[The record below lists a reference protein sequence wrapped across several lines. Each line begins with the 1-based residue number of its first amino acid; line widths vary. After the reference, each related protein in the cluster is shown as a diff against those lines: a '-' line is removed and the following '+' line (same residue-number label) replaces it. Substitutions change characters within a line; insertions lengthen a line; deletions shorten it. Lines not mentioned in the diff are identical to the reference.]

1 MVREP
6 LILKTDNGT
15 DIAALL
21 WEDGT
26 PILWESGAEIALER
40 QDGIPFKGIEITE
53 YSFKSPRMGMPTL
66 TAELYW
72 PTCLDDEW
80 TGKEFVEL
88 RGERYYLRQIQS
100 SEISN
105 NNVIKYKHSLEFK
118 SEREILSHVYF
129 YDAVPSVNTLESTA
143 GHDKPCTNSAN
154 FKFFGTIY
162 EYADRLNCAFRYAGI
177 GDSILQTKTHLT
189 DADTP
194 AGDGYCVVVSDTGD
208 GDLTQ
213 SQNFE
218 FEDQW
223 LWDALSEGFDK
234 FKIPF
239 VFHGK
244 KIVFNEQDKVI
255 SHVFKYGFD
264 NELLSIKKNNAN
276 AKIVNR
282 ITFKGSSENIP
293 YYYPN
298 TTEYGNII
306 LAQIDGDDKIPTNQF
321 ELINPTKLVKWMSA
335 SDVARLNVYRI
346 TEIEFSKLSY
356 KRGDKWIAFEEN
368 QWVTLDFPTE
378 NNGSVYFSTTFTTP
392 QQCDIVI
399 DGIYGKLW
407 KIEDAPP
414 SADFTESDN
423 LIKRGVFTRVSLTNA
438 QGEQFKGNSLIDNG
452 KLIINRLPAGTYTFM
467 FRVGWGNIEGEAFF
481 RLAGIKTAVSAAGLY
496 YWTINDK
503 RVNNLEDIG
512 VRFNGTPNDS
522 MLGGGF
528 KWTAGSRMP
537 FQTNLMPPKYRATN
551 GDERYYN
558 ALNDTYD
565 KPSGG
570 KYIFK
575 NPYIDGDPNEY
586 IFTDE
591 TIKPTIE
598 GVKNASEQLFGE
610 IAAIAYD
617 SDDNDSLKAEA
628 SEDKEKN
635 DAANYAHSFFYI
647 KLNKFDGSHGF
658 NLFDAA
664 SQTDPM
670 TIQMTSGPCDGCKFK
685 IQVAVVKDGDIEVW
699 RNPVQVKEANGDIV
713 DGSYSAKIDA
723 DNPQS
728 FQQNS
733 KENSIWLC
741 VQKDAETFGVIMPN
755 RSHNYMPQI
764 GDTFNIINIDLPQG
778 YIDAAEERGMYAML
792 DFMENNNEEKFNFDI
807 AASRIFFANN
817 PDLLDSLDEN
827 SRIKIEY
834 DGKLYEQYVSE
845 LAIDCKDNEVLPDVK
860 ITLADTLSP
869 TGSFVQEVIAQAADI
884 SKAVTNRPN
893 QSGGVAL
900 DVTDTRYLRRDMDDR
915 TEHRVSS
922 DTAFEVGTFV
932 SGSQGAI
939 LSIDPKTGKTLLEA
953 DYVRA
958 RMKAI
963 YESIEVAN
971 VRSIGGKQTISPGGS
986 ISISFVDELDSAYRC
1001 YFKRKEDE
1009 KGADCRFV
1017 VGDDA
1022 YCQSFN
1028 VSNGTT
1034 QNATDKFYWRAVTAV
1049 SNDGSYIELSK
1060 TDCAANSAA
1069 PEIGDVI
1076 CQLGSDDVSR
1086 QSAIILSTVDEQSPN
1101 ITLYDGITNF
1111 TLNGKEVVDMG
1122 VDETTGRAHFH
1133 VYGNAYIGDK
1143 DGASYIKY
1151 DNILKELL
1159 VKAKLT
1165 VDSTVGDDV
1174 LADYIKKVSP
1184 PVEQEDIEGFVNN
1197 IVNPKIEGLQ
1207 NQIDG
1212 VIETWFDENEPTLA
1226 NYPASEWSTD
1236 NLKIAH
1242 LGDLYYDNSTGTAY
1256 RFSKNEQ
1263 DGYYWNVITDDA
1275 IAKALAA
1282 AQKAQDTADHK
1293 RRVFTAQPTA
1303 QQAYDVGDLWVNAT
1317 YKPPYNNDLLRC
1329 IVHKNAG
1336 EAFNIAHWTL
1346 ASKYTDDTLA
1356 QEAKAEIAGF
1366 EYLKEAM
1373 ANGAT
1378 QFNGG
1383 LMLSSHMRLGEWNAD
1398 KTALSH
1404 VYAGMNGIYQN
1415 GRSLASWWGGDM
1427 VDLFNEN
1434 DGRINPEP
1442 ANGANALVRMDG
1454 SAYFSHGNIGFKK
1467 DGSGWL
1473 GNDQT
1478 GIKFTPDGTM
1488 TIGGGIQVG
1497 GGGDSTGVQQTLADV
1512 LNFNAGLTKLLKPYG
1527 ADNQPLSWSEAA
1539 ESDGAGGIKAKS
1551 LRAAVTFASVGDVVA
1566 YQNGNLSGGT
1576 GGGGLD
1582 ITALESYLT
1591 TNGYATQ
1598 DWVSA
1603 HFNDYV
1609 LTKAAVEAVLTGNI
1623 TSHTHNQY
1631 LTEHQSL
1638 ANYMTRGEISDTYQ
1652 TKNAALSFTAASGYV
1667 AARFTN
1673 AALATAAAQNYIELW
1688 GTDGWFNLQAGHLL
1702 AHGAVTATSFVKT
1715 GGTASQ
1721 FLKAD
1726 GSVDANT
1733 YLTTGAASD
1742 TYLPKATYT
1751 AADIL
1756 TKIKTV
1762 DGAGSGLEA
1771 DLLDGVHG
1779 SSYLYASC
1787 YCGEQK
1793 TGVLV
1798 KTDVPEKNSAMFT
1811 VHIYGNTYHG
1821 AEIPIDTYVQFY
1833 SYNNSQILSYS
1844 AINNGYNLGPISVF
1858 MLDGVV
1864 CLWFAQP
1871 FSFTSF
1877 NVFVN
1882 YTDSYTIQCNR
1893 VTSITQKTMPTEGV
1907 TRLKTIV
1914 PKKSA
1919 LITDNVASA
1928 TKLQTAR
1935 TINGT
1940 AFDGTAAIT
1949 TAKWGT
1955 ARNLTIGN
1963 TAKSVDGSG
1972 PVAWSLAEIGALG
1985 VNANAVSASKL
1996 ATPHTLWGQS
2006 FDGTDNVAG
2015 TLSGVEDILFNVNAR
2030 LNATDNAFRF
2040 FTKSGGAQGIQ
2051 AGNLLISNLFS
2062 DANKVP
2068 ENGIYSKDGLV
2079 TDGSIKIG
2087 GGTIT
2092 WDEATNSFIFSHTV
2106 ASQGDVVAFKQ

>member
-15 DIAALL
+15 DVAALL
-21 WEDGT
+21 WEDNA
-26 PILWESGAEIALER
+26 PILWEDGTEIALER
-40 QDGIPFKGIEITE
+40 QDGVPFKGIEITE

-143 GHDKPCTNSAN
+143 GHDKPCTNSTN

-177 GDSILQTKTHLT
+177 GDAILQAKTHLT

-194 AGDGYCVVVSDTGD
+194 VGDGYCVVVSDTGD

-244 KIVFNEQDKVI
+244 KIVFNEQDKVV

-276 AKIVNR
+276 AKIINR

-306 LAQIDGDDKIPTNQF
+306 LAQIEGDDKIPTNLF
-321 ELINPTKLVKWMSA
+321 ELINPSRLVKWMSA

-356 KRGDKWIAFEEN
+356 KRGDKWIAIEEN

-438 QGEQFKGNSLIDNG
+438 QGEQFTGNSLIDNG
-452 KLIINRLPAGTYTFM
+452 KLIINRLPAGAYTFM
-467 FRVGWGNIEGEAFF
+467 FRLDWGNIEGEAFF
-481 RLAGIKTAVSAAGLY
+481 RLRGIKTAVSAAGLY

-528 KWTAGSRMP
+528 KWTAGTRMP
-537 FQTNLMPPKYRATN
+537 FQTNLMPPKYRTTN
-551 GDERYYN
+551 GKERYYN

-586 IFTDE
+586 IFTDD

-647 KLNKFDGSHGF
+647 KLNKFDGPFGF

-699 RNPVQVKEANGDIV
+699 RNPVQVKEADGDIV
-713 DGSYSAKIDA
+713 DGSYSAKIDV
-723 DNPQS
+723 DNPQP

-755 RSHNYMPQI
+755 RSHNYMPAV

-807 AASRIFFANN
+807 SASRIFFANN

-884 SKAVTNRPN
+884 SKAVTNRPS
-893 QSGGVAL
+893 QGGGVAL

-922 DTAFEVGTFV
+922 GTAFEVGTFV

-939 LSIDPKTGKTLLEA
+939 LSIDPETGKTLLEA

-986 ISISFVDELDSAYRC
+986 VNISFVDERENSYRC
-1001 YFKRKEDE
+1001 YFKRKEDD
-1009 KGADCRFV
+1009 KGADCRFI

-1034 QNATDKFYWRAVTAV
+1034 QTATDKFYWRAVTAV

-1060 TDCAANSAA
+1060 TDCATDSAA

-1086 QSAIILSTVDEQSPN
+1086 QSAIILSTVDENSPN

-1122 VDETTGRAHFH
+1122 VDETTGKAYFH

-1143 DGASYIKY
+1143 DGNSYLKY
-1151 DNILKELL
+1151 DNLLKELI

-1212 VIETWFDENEPTLA
+1212 VIETWFGGVAPTMA
-1226 NYPASEWSTD
+1226 NYPASEWGTD

-1256 RFSKNEQ
+1256 RFSQDEQ
-1263 DGYYWNVITDDA
+1263 GGYFWNTITDDA

-1282 AQKAQDTADHK
+1282 AQRAQDTADHK

-1317 YKPPYNNDLLRC
+1317 YKPPYSNDLLRC

-1373 ANGAT
+1373 ADGIT

-1383 LMLSSHMRLGEWNAD
+1383 LMLSSHIRLGEWNAD

-1434 DGRINPEP
+1434 DVRITPEP
-1442 ANGANALVRMDG
+1442 ANAAQALVRMDG

-1473 GNDQT
+1473 GNDKT

-1488 TIGGGIQVG
+1488 TLGSGIQVG
-1497 GGGDSTGVQQTLADV
+1497 GAGDSTGVQQTLADV

-1551 LRAAVTFASVGDVVA
+1551 LRAAVTFASVGDIVA

-1582 ITALESYLT
+1582 ITALEDYLT

-1598 DWVSA
+1598 AWVSA

-1623 TSHTHNQY
+1623 TSHTHSQY
-1631 LTEHQSL
+1631 LTAHQSL

-1652 TKNAALSFTAASGYV
+1652 AKNAALSFTAVSGYV
-1667 AARFTN
+1667 AARFTD

-1688 GTDGWFNLQAGHLL
+1688 SKDGWFNLQAGYLL
-1702 AHGAVTATSFVKT
+1702 AHGAVTAPQFIRT
-1715 GGTASQ
+1715 GGTATQ

-1742 TYLPKATYT
+1742 TYLPKLAYT

-1756 TKIKTV
+1756 AKIKTV
-1762 DGAGSGLEA
+1762 DGAGSGLDA
-1771 DLLDGVHG
+1771 D
-1779 SSYLYASC
+1779 
-1787 YCGEQK
+1787 
-1793 TGVLV
+1793 
-1798 KTDVPEKNSAMFT
+1798 
-1811 VHIYGNTYHG
+1811 
-1821 AEIPIDTYVQFY
+1821 
-1833 SYNNSQILSYS
+1833 
-1844 AINNGYNLGPISVF
+1844 
-1858 MLDGVV
+1858 MLDGVQGKDYV
-1864 CLWFAQP
+1864 YYPAYNCKNGCLVRLKLEHNHDYMLTVHIRGNSYNALRPIDTWVQFYYYKTTGVLIDTAALHIGYN
-1871 FSFTSF
+1871 FGNI
-1877 NVFVN
+1877 NVFCYDGHIYLWLKQKDN
-1882 YTDSYTIQCNR
+1882 YQSFSVYAECTNVYYVGNL
-1893 VTSITQKTMPTEGV
+1893 VENITNAAMPTEGV
-1907 TRLKTIV
+1907 TRLVTIT
-1914 PKKSA
+1914 PKQSA
-1919 LITDNVASA
+1919 LTTDNVASA
-1928 TKLQTAR
+1928 TKLKTAR

-1972 PVAWSLAEIGALG
+1972 NVAWSLAEIGALG
-1985 VNANAVSASKL
+1985 VNANAVSATKL
-1996 ATPHTLWGQS
+1996 QTARTIWGQS

-2015 TLSGVEDILFNVNAR
+2015 TLSGVEDILFDVNAR
-2030 LNATDNAFRF
+2030 LSATDNAFRF
-2040 FTKSGGAQGIQ
+2040 FTKNGGAQGIQ
-2051 AGNLLISNLFS
+2051 AGNLLISHLFS

>member
-6 LILKTDNGT
+6 LILKTDNG
-15 DIAALL
+15 DDPINLL
-21 WEDGT
+21 WEDDG
-26 PILWESGAEIALER
+26 PILWEDGKGIALER
-40 QDGIPFKGIEITE
+40 QDGVPFKNIEITE
-53 YSFKSPRMGMPTL
+53 YSFKSPRMGIPTL

-80 TGKEFVEL
+80 TGREFVEL
-88 RGERYYLRQIQS
+88 RGERYYIWQVQT

-105 NNVIKYKHSLEFK
+105 SNVIKYKHSLEFK
-118 SEREILSHVYF
+118 SEREMLTRVYF
-129 YDAVPSVNTLESTA
+129 YDAVPSVLNLESTA
-143 GHDKPCTNSAN
+143 GHDKPCTNSTT

-177 GDSILQTKTHLT
+177 GDSILNTKTHLT

-194 AGDGYCVVVSDTGD
+194 VGDGYCIVVSNTGD

-234 FKIPF
+234 YKIPF
-239 VFHGK
+239 AFHGK
-244 KIVFNEQDKVI
+244 KIVFNEKITPIDR
-255 SHVFKYGFD
+255 VFKYGFD

-298 TTEYGNII
+298 ETEYGHIK
-306 LAQIDGDDKIPTNQF
+306 LVQIEGDDKIPTNLF
-321 ELINPTKLVKWMSA
+321 ELVNPSKLVKNMNTADS
-335 SDVARLNVYRI
+335 ARLHVYRI
-346 TEIEFSKLSY
+346 TEINFSPFRY
-356 KRGDKWIAFEEN
+356 QTGDKWTTIEEK
-368 QWVTLDFPTE
+368 QWVQLGDDKYDDNTSLVMYE
-378 NNGSVYFSTTFTTP
+378 TTFTVP
-392 QQCDIVI
+392 QLCDIEI
-399 DGIYGKLW
+399 TGIYGKLW
-407 KIEDAPP
+407 EVENATP
-414 SADFTESDN
+414 SNEFTESDN
-423 LIKRGVFTRVSLTNA
+423 LIKQGVLHLVGLANA
-438 QGEQFKGNSLIDNG
+438 QGEYLTGGSGMLNG
-452 KLIINRLPAGTYTFM
+452 KIWFNGVPSGTYTFR
-467 FRVGWGNIEGEAFF
+467 FSVLWGAVKGEAYW
-481 RLAGIKTAVSAAGLY
+481 RIGGIKTSVSAAGLY
-496 YWTINDK
+496 YWTIGDK

-512 VRFNGTPNDS
+512 VKFTGTPNDN
-522 MLGGGF
+522 MVGGGF
-528 KWTAGSRMP
+528 QWTATSRMP
-537 FQTNLMPPKYRATN
+537 FQANLMPPKYRLTN
-551 GDERYYN
+551 GDERYYD

-565 KPSGG
+565 KPNEG

-575 NPYIDGDPNEY
+575 NPYTEGNPNEY

-591 TIKPTIE
+591 NIKPTIT
-598 GVKNASEQLFGE
+598 GVKNSAGQLFGK
-610 IAAIAYD
+610 IAGIAYD
-617 SDDNDSLKAEA
+617 SDDSDSLKSA
-628 SEDKEKN
+628 SPEEKEKN

-647 KLNKFDGSHGF
+647 KLNKFDGPFGF

-664 SQTDPM
+664 SQTAPM
-670 TIQMTSGPCDGCKFK
+670 TIQMTSGSCDGCKFK

-699 RNPVQVKEANGDIV
+699 RNPVQVKEADGDIV
-713 DGSYSAKIDA
+713 DGTYSVKVNA
-723 DNPQS
+723 DNPQP

-733 KENSIWLC
+733 KENAIWLC

-755 RSHNYMPQI
+755 NAHKYFPAV

-807 AASRIFFANN
+807 SASRIFFAQNK
-817 PDLLDSLDEN
+817 DLLASLNEN
-827 SRIKIEY
+827 SRIRIEY
-834 DGKLYEQYVSE
+834 DGKIYEQYVSE

-869 TGSFVQEVIAQAADI
+869 TGSFVQEVVAQAADI
-884 SKAVTNRPN
+884 SKAATNRP
-893 QSGGVAL
+893 SEGGGGGVAL
-900 DVTDTRYLRRDMDDR
+900 EVTDARYIRKDMDDR

-939 LSIDPKTGKTLLEA
+939 LSIDPETGKTVLEA

-986 ISISFVDELDSAYRC
+986 VNISFVDERENAYRC
-1001 YFKRKEDE
+1001 YFKRKEDD
-1009 KGADCRFV
+1009 KGADCRFI

-1028 VSNGTT
+1028 VSNGAQQT
-1034 QNATDKFYWRAVTAV
+1034 ATNKFYWRAVTAV

-1060 TDCAANSAA
+1060 TDCAPESAI
-1069 PEIGDVI
+1069 PGIGDVI
-1076 CQLGSDDVSR
+1076 CQLGSDVVSR
-1086 QSAIILSTVDEQSPN
+1086 QSAIILSTVDENSPN

-1122 VDETTGRAHFH
+1122 VDEATGKAYFH

-1143 DGASYIKY
+1143 DGNSYLKY
-1151 DNILKELL
+1151 DNLLKELI

-1184 PVEQEDIEGFVNN
+1184 PVQQEDIEGFVNN
-1197 IVNPKIEGLQ
+1197 IVNPKIENLQ

-1212 VIETWFDENEPTLA
+1212 VIETWFSEGVPTLA

-1256 RFSKNEQ
+1256 RFSQNEQ
-1263 DGYYWNVITDDA
+1263 GGYYWNVITDDA
-1275 IAKALAA
+1275 ITKALAA
-1282 AQKAQDTADHK
+1282 AQKAQDTADNK

-1303 QQAYDVGDLWVNAT
+1303 QQVYDVGDLWVNAT
-1317 YKPPYNNDLLRC
+1317 YGDQYSNDLLRC
-1329 IVHKNAG
+1329 VAHKDAG
-1336 EAFNIAHWTL
+1336 AAFNIAHWTL

-1356 QEAKAEIAGF
+1356 QEAKSEIAGF

-1378 QFNGG
+1378 QFYGG
-1383 LMLSSHMRLGEWNAD
+1383 LMLSSHIRLGEWNAD
-1398 KTALSH
+1398 KTAMEH

-1427 VDLFNEN
+1427 VDLFDNN
-1434 DGRINPEP
+1434 DVRITPEP
-1442 ANGANALVRMDG
+1442 ANAAQALVRMDG

-1473 GNDQT
+1473 GNDKT

-1488 TIGGGIQVG
+1488 TLGSGIQVG

-1551 LRAAVTFASVGDVVA
+1551 LRASVTFASSGDVVA
-1566 YQNGNLSGGT
+1566 FQDGDLSGGS
-1576 GGGGLD
+1576 GSGGLD
-1582 ITALESYLT
+1582 IAALENYLT

-1609 LTKAAVEAVLTGNI
+1609 LTKAAVESVLTGNI
-1623 TSHTHNQY
+1623 TTHTHDQY

-1638 ANYMTRGEISDTYQ
+1638 ANYMTRSEIDNTYQ
-1652 TKNAALSFTAASGYV
+1652 LKNESLFFTNYPSYV
-1667 AARFTN
+1667 AARFINSALTTV
-1673 AALATAAAQNYIELW
+1673 AAEKYIEFW
-1688 GTDGWFNLQAGHLL
+1688 GEDGWYNFQTGYLL
-1702 AHGAVTATSFVKT
+1702 AHGAVTATQFVKS
-1715 GGTASQ
+1715 GGAANQ

-1726 GSVDANT
+1726 GSVDTNT
-1733 YLTTGAASD
+1733 YLTTDIASN
-1742 TYLPKATYT
+1742 TYLPKSSYT

-1756 TKIKTV
+1756 SKLKGV
-1762 DGAGSGLEA
+1762 DGSGSGLDA
-1771 DLLDGVHG
+1771 DLLDGVH
-1779 SSYLYASC
+1779 LADILAS
-1787 YCGEQK
+1787 
-1793 TGVLV
+1793 
-1798 KTDVPEKNSAMFT
+1798 
-1811 VHIYGNTYHG
+1811 
-1821 AEIPIDTYVQFY
+1821 
-1833 SYNNSQILSYS
+1833 
-1844 AINNGYNLGPISVF
+1844 
-1858 MLDGVV
+1858 
-1864 CLWFAQP
+1864 
-1871 FSFTSF
+1871 
-1877 NVFVN
+1877 
-1882 YTDSYTIQCNR
+1882 
-1893 VTSITQKTMPTEGV
+1893 
-1907 TRLKTIV
+1907 
-1914 PKKSA
+1914 
-1919 LITDNVASA
+1919 NVASA

-1935 TINGT
+1935 T
-1940 AFDGTAAIT
+1940 
-1949 TAKWGT
+1949 
-1955 ARNLTIGN
+1955 
-1963 TAKSVDGSG
+1963 
-1972 PVAWSLAEIGALG
+1972 
-1985 VNANAVSASKL
+1985 
-1996 ATPHTLWGQS
+1996 LWGQS
-2006 FDGTDNVAG
+2006 FDGTNNISGA
-2015 TLSGVEDILFNVNAR
+2015 LSAVTTIDMTGDILQGDVRYGRNSGMYAEIRSGGNELVISGKGT
-2030 LNATDNAFRF
+2030 ATDMYVNYRA
-2040 FTKSGGAQGIQ
+2040 SG
-2051 AGNLLISNLFS
+2051 FS
-2062 DANKVP
+2062 DGTVP
-2068 ENGIYSKDGLV
+2068 SVWRWMAGSGSEWASHEIGGLTTHGEVKLPYIGGTYLSMATRENVIKGALNNSATNAHALLRIMNSNEAAWVVGGTGKDVGIYGFTNERITNNDENAPSWKTTWDADTGELSHSGAMNV
-2079 TDGSIKIG
+2079 QSLKIG

-2092 WDEATNSFIFSHTV
+2092 WDAANNTFIFSHTV
-2106 ASQGDVVAFKQ
+2106 ASKGDVVAFKE

>member
-15 DIAALL
+15 DVAALL

-72 PTCLDDEW
+72 PSCLDDEW

-143 GHDKPCTNSAN
+143 GHDKPCTNSTT

-244 KIVFNEQDKVI
+244 KIVFNEQDKVV

-276 AKIVNR
+276 AKIINR

-306 LAQIDGDDKIPTNQF
+306 LAQIEGDDKIPTNQF
-321 ELINPTKLVKWMSA
+321 ELINPSKLVKWMSA

-356 KRGDKWIAFEEN
+356 KRGDKWIAIEEN

-378 NNGSVYFSTTFTTP
+378 RNGSVYFSTTFTTP

-423 LIKRGVFTRVSLTNA
+423 LIKRGVFTRVSLTNT
-438 QGEQFKGNSLIDNG
+438 QGEQFTGNSLIENG
-452 KLIINRLPAGTYTFM
+452 KLIINRLPAGAYTFM
-467 FRVGWGNIEGEAFF
+467 FRLDWGNIEGEAFF
-481 RLAGIKTAVSAAGLY
+481 RLRGIKTAVSAAGLY

-528 KWTAGSRMP
+528 KWTAGPRMP
-537 FQTNLMPPKYRATN
+537 FQTNLMPPKYRTTN
-551 GDERYYN
+551 GKERYYN

-586 IFTDE
+586 IFTDD

-647 KLNKFDGSHGF
+647 KLNKFDGPHGF

-685 IQVAVVKDGDIEVW
+685 IQVAVVKDGDVEVW
-699 RNPVQVKEANGDIV
+699 RNPVQVKEADGDIV

-723 DNPQS
+723 DNPQP

-755 RSHNYMPQI
+755 RSHNYMPAV

-845 LAIDCKDNEVLPDVK
+845 FAIDCKDNEVLPDVK

-884 SKAVTNRPN
+884 SKAVTNRPS
-893 QSGGVAL
+893 QGGGVAL
-900 DVTDTRYLRRDMDDR
+900 DVTDTRYLRRDMNDR

-958 RMKAI
+958 RMRAI

-986 ISISFVDELDSAYRC
+986 ISISFVDELDNAYRC
-1001 YFKRKEDE
+1001 YFKRKEDD
-1009 KGADCRFV
+1009 KGADCRFI

-1028 VSNGTT
+1028 VSNGTQQT
-1034 QNATDKFYWRAVTAV
+1034 ATDKFYWRAVTAV

-1060 TDCAANSAA
+1060 TDCAMGSAA

-1076 CQLGSDDVSR
+1076 CQLGSDDTSR

-1111 TLNGKEVVDMG
+1111 TLDGKEVVDMG
-1122 VDETTGRAHFH
+1122 VDETTGKAYFH

-1143 DGASYIKY
+1143 DGNSYLKY
-1151 DNILKELL
+1151 DNLLKELI

-1212 VIETWFDENEPTLA
+1212 VIETWFGEGAPTLA
-1226 NYPASEWSTD
+1226 NYPASEWGTD

-1256 RFSKNEQ
+1256 RFSQNEHG
-1263 DGYYWNVITDDA
+1263 GYFWNTITDDA
-1275 IAKALAA
+1275 IANALAA
-1282 AQKAQDTADHK
+1282 AQRAQDTADHK
-1293 RRVFTAQPTA
+1293 RRVFTVQPTA

-1317 YKPPYNNDLLRC
+1317 YKPPYSNDLLRC

-1373 ANGAT
+1373 ADGIT

-1383 LMLSSHMRLGEWNAD
+1383 LMLSSHIRLGEWNAD
-1398 KTALSH
+1398 KTAMEH

-1434 DGRINPEP
+1434 DVRINPEP
-1442 ANGANALVRMDG
+1442 ANGAKALVRMDG

-1473 GNDQT
+1473 GNDKT

-1488 TIGGGIQVG
+1488 TLGSGIQVV
-1497 GGGDSTGVQQTLADV
+1497 GGDSTGVQQTLADV
-1512 LNFNAGLTKLLKPYG
+1512 LNFNAGLTRLLKPYD
-1527 ADNQPLSWSEAA
+1527 ANNQPLTWAQA
-1539 ESDGAGGIKAKS
+1539 TDPDGDGGIKAKT
-1551 LRAAVTFASVGDVVA
+1551 LRAAVTFASVGDIVA
-1566 YQNGNLSGGT
+1566 YQNGNLSGGS

-1582 ITALESYLT
+1582 ITALEDYLT

-1598 DWVSA
+1598 AWVSA

-1623 TSHTHNQY
+1623 TTHTHNQYLTEHQSLANYYTKTEADGKYLTAITKSMVEAVLTGNITTHTHSQY

-1638 ANYMTRGEISDTYQ
+1638 ANYMTRGEIRDTYQ
-1652 TKNAALSFTAASGYV
+1652 AKSTALSFSAAEGYV
-1667 AARFTN
+1667 AARFADNT
-1673 AALATAAAQNYIELW
+1673 LCAAAVDKYIEFW
-1688 GTDGWFNLQAGHLL
+1688 CNSGWYNFEIGSLT
-1702 AHGAVTATSFVKT
+1702 AHGAATATQFIRT

-1751 AADIL
+1751 ASDIL

-1762 DGAGSGLEA
+1762 DGSGSGLDA
-1771 DLLDGVHG
+1771 DMLDGVH
-1779 SSYLYASC
+1779 LADILAS
-1787 YCGEQK
+1787 
-1793 TGVLV
+1793 
-1798 KTDVPEKNSAMFT
+1798 
-1811 VHIYGNTYHG
+1811 
-1821 AEIPIDTYVQFY
+1821 
-1833 SYNNSQILSYS
+1833 
-1844 AINNGYNLGPISVF
+1844 
-1858 MLDGVV
+1858 
-1864 CLWFAQP
+1864 
-1871 FSFTSF
+1871 
-1877 NVFVN
+1877 
-1882 YTDSYTIQCNR
+1882 
-1893 VTSITQKTMPTEGV
+1893 
-1907 TRLKTIV
+1907 
-1914 PKKSA
+1914 
-1919 LITDNVASA
+1919 NVASA

-1935 TINGT
+1935 T
-1940 AFDGTAAIT
+1940 
-1949 TAKWGT
+1949 
-1955 ARNLTIGN
+1955 
-1963 TAKSVDGSG
+1963 
-1972 PVAWSLAEIGALG
+1972 
-1985 VNANAVSASKL
+1985 
-1996 ATPHTLWGQS
+1996 LWGQS
-2006 FDGTDNVAG
+2006 FDGTNNISGA
-2015 TLSGVEDILFNVNAR
+2015 LSAVTTIDMTGDILQGDVRYGRNNGMYAEIRSGGNELVISGKGT
-2030 LNATDNAFRF
+2030 ATDMYVNYRA
-2040 FTKSGGAQGIQ
+2040 SG
-2051 AGNLLISNLFS
+2051 FS
-2062 DANKVP
+2062 DGTVP
-2068 ENGIYSKDGLV
+2068 SVWRWMAGSGSEWASHEIGGLTTHGEVKLPYIGGTYLSMATRENVIKGALNNSATNAHALLRIMNSNGAAWVVGGTGKDVGIYGFTNERITNNDENAPSWETTWDADTGELSHSGAMNV
-2079 TDGSIKIG
+2079 QSLKIG

>member
-15 DIAALL
+15 DVAALL

-72 PTCLDDEW
+72 PSCLDDEW

-143 GHDKPCTNSAN
+143 GHDKPCTNSTT

-194 AGDGYCVVVSDTGD
+194 TGDGYCVVVSDTGD

-244 KIVFNEQDKVI
+244 KIVFNEQDKVV

-276 AKIVNR
+276 AKIINR

-306 LAQIDGDDKIPTNQF
+306 LAQIEGDDKIPTNQF
-321 ELINPTKLVKWMSA
+321 ELINPSKLVKWMSA

-356 KRGDKWIAFEEN
+356 KRGDKWIAIEEN

-423 LIKRGVFTRVSLTNA
+423 LIKRGVFTRVSLTNT
-438 QGEQFKGNSLIDNG
+438 QGEQFTGNSLIDNG
-452 KLIINRLPAGTYTFM
+452 KLIINRLPAGAYTFM
-467 FRVGWGNIEGEAFF
+467 FRLDWGNIEGEAFF
-481 RLAGIKTAVSAAGLY
+481 RLRGIKTAVSAAGLY

-528 KWTAGSRMP
+528 KWTAGPRMP
-537 FQTNLMPPKYRATN
+537 FQTNLMPPKYRTTN
-551 GDERYYN
+551 GKERYYN

-586 IFTDE
+586 IFTDD

-647 KLNKFDGSHGF
+647 KLNKFDGPHGF

-685 IQVAVVKDGDIEVW
+685 IQVAVVKDGDVEVW
-699 RNPVQVKEANGDIV
+699 RNPVQVKEADGDIV

-723 DNPQS
+723 DNPQP

-755 RSHNYMPQI
+755 RSHNYMPAV

-884 SKAVTNRPN
+884 SKAVTNRPS
-893 QSGGVAL
+893 QGGGVAL

-922 DTAFEVGTFV
+922 DAAFEVGTFV

-986 ISISFVDELDSAYRC
+986 ISISFVDELDNAYRC
-1001 YFKRKEDE
+1001 YFKRKEDD
-1009 KGADCRFV
+1009 KGADCRFI

-1028 VSNGTT
+1028 VSNGTQQT
-1034 QNATDKFYWRAVTAV
+1034 ATDKFYWRAVTAV

-1060 TDCAANSAA
+1060 TDCAMGSAA

-1076 CQLGSDDVSR
+1076 CQLGSDDTSR

-1111 TLNGKEVVDMG
+1111 TLDGKEVVDMG
-1122 VDETTGRAHFH
+1122 VDETTGKAYFH

-1143 DGASYIKY
+1143 DGNSYLKY
-1151 DNILKELL
+1151 DNLLKELI

-1174 LADYIKKVSP
+1174 LADYIKKISP

-1212 VIETWFDENEPTLA
+1212 VIETWFGNGEPALDVP
-1226 NYPASEWSTD
+1226 PASEWNTD
-1236 NLKIAH
+1236 HLKIAH
-1242 LGDLYYDNSTGTAY
+1242 LGDLYYDNDTGTAY

-1263 DGYYWNVITDDA
+1263 GGYFWNTITDDA

-1282 AQKAQDTADHK
+1282 AQRAQDTADHK
-1293 RRVFTAQPTA
+1293 RRVFTVQPTA

-1317 YKPPYNNDLLRC
+1317 YKPPYSNDLLRC

-1373 ANGAT
+1373 ADGIT

-1383 LMLSSHMRLGEWNAD
+1383 LMLSSHIRLGEWNAD
-1398 KTALSH
+1398 KTAMEH

-1434 DGRINPEP
+1434 DVRITPEP
-1442 ANGANALVRMDG
+1442 ANAAKALVRMDG

-1473 GNDQT
+1473 GNDKT

-1488 TIGGGIQVG
+1488 TLGSGIQV

-1512 LNFNAGLTKLLKPYG
+1512 LNFNAGLTRLLKPYD
-1527 ADNQPLSWSEAA
+1527 ANNQPLTWAQA
-1539 ESDGAGGIKAKS
+1539 TDPDGDGGIKAKT
-1551 LRAAVTFASVGDVVA
+1551 LRAAVTFASVGDIVA

-1582 ITALESYLT
+1582 IAALEDYLT

-1598 DWVSA
+1598 AWVSA

-1623 TSHTHNQY
+1623 TTHTHNQY

-1652 TKNAALSFTAASGYV
+1652 TKNAALSFSSASGYV
-1667 AARFTN
+1667 AARFTD
-1673 AALATAAAQNYIELW
+1673 AALATSAAQNYIELW
-1688 GTDGWFNLQAGHLL
+1688 GTDGWFNLQAGYLL

-1715 GGTASQ
+1715 GGTATQ

-1742 TYLPKATYT
+1742 TYLPKLAYT

-1762 DGAGSGLEA
+1762 DGSGSGLDA
-1771 DLLDGVHG
+1771 DTLDGVHG
-1779 SSYLYASC
+1779 KGYMYYNAYNFSNGC
-1787 YCGEQK
+1787 
-1793 TGVLV
+1793 LV
-1798 KTDVPEKNSAMFT
+1798 RLKLLESGREMVT
-1811 VHIYGNTYHG
+1811 VHIKGNSYG
-1821 AEIPIDTYVQFY
+1821 ALRPIDTWVQFY
-1833 SYNNSQILSYS
+1833 N
-1844 AINNGYNLGPISVF
+1844 YNLGDYIYMPAATHNGYDFGGINVF
-1858 MLDGVV
+1858 CYDGHVY
-1864 CLWFAQP
+1864 LWFKQTGDYQS
-1871 FSFTSF
+1871 FSVYAECT
-1877 NVFVN
+1877 NNPRIGNLVE
-1882 YTDSYTIQCNR
+1882 D
-1893 VTSITQKTMPTEGV
+1893 ITNAAMPTEGV
-1907 TRLKTIV
+1907 TRLVTIT
-1914 PKKSA
+1914 PKQSA
-1919 LITDNVASA
+1919 LTTDNVASA

-1935 TINGT
+1935 AINGT

-2015 TLSGVEDILFNVNAR
+2015 SLSGVEEILFNVNAR
-2030 LNATDNAFRF
+2030 LSATDNAFRF
-2040 FTKSGGAQGIQ
+2040 LTKSGGAQGIQ
-2051 AGNLLISNLFS
+2051 AGNLLISDLFS

>member
-15 DIAALL
+15 DVAALL

-72 PTCLDDEW
+72 PSCLDDEW

-143 GHDKPCTNSAN
+143 GHDKPCTNSTT

-177 GDSILQTKTHLT
+177 GDSILQAKTHLT

-244 KIVFNEQDKVI
+244 KIVFNEQDKVV

-276 AKIVNR
+276 AKIINR

-306 LAQIDGDDKIPTNQF
+306 LAQIEGDDKIPTNQF
-321 ELINPTKLVKWMSA
+321 ELINPSKLVKWMSA

-356 KRGDKWIAFEEN
+356 KRGDKWIAIEEN

-378 NNGSVYFSTTFTTP
+378 RNGSVYFSTTFTTP

-438 QGEQFKGNSLIDNG
+438 QGEQFTGNSLIDNG
-452 KLIINRLPAGTYTFM
+452 KLIINRLPAGAYTFM
-467 FRVGWGNIEGEAFF
+467 FRLDWGNIEGEAFF
-481 RLAGIKTAVSAAGLY
+481 RLRGIKTAVSAAGLY

-528 KWTAGSRMP
+528 KWTAGPRMP
-537 FQTNLMPPKYRATN
+537 FQTNLMPPKYRTTN
-551 GDERYYN
+551 GKERYYN

-586 IFTDE
+586 IFTDD

-647 KLNKFDGSHGF
+647 KLNKFDGPHGF

-685 IQVAVVKDGDIEVW
+685 IQVAVVKDGDVEVW
-699 RNPVQVKEANGDIV
+699 RNPVQVKEADGDIV

-723 DNPQS
+723 DNPQP

-755 RSHNYMPQI
+755 RSHNYMPAV

-845 LAIDCKDNEVLPDVK
+845 FAIDCKDNEVLPDVK

-884 SKAVTNRPN
+884 SKAVTNRPS
-893 QSGGVAL
+893 QGGGVAL

-958 RMKAI
+958 RMRAI

-986 ISISFVDELDSAYRC
+986 ISISFVDELDNAYRC
-1001 YFKRKEDE
+1001 YFKRKEDD
-1009 KGADCRFV
+1009 KGADCRFI

-1028 VSNGTT
+1028 VSNGTQQT
-1034 QNATDKFYWRAVTAV
+1034 ATDKFYWRAVTAV

-1060 TDCAANSAA
+1060 TDCAMGSAA

-1076 CQLGSDDVSR
+1076 CQLGSDDTSR

-1111 TLNGKEVVDMG
+1111 TLDGKEVVDMG
-1122 VDETTGRAHFH
+1122 VDETTGKAYFH

-1143 DGASYIKY
+1143 DGNSYLKY
-1151 DNILKELL
+1151 DNLLKELI

-1212 VIETWFDENEPTLA
+1212 VIETWFGEGAPTLA
-1226 NYPASEWSTD
+1226 NYPASEWGTD

-1256 RFSKNEQ
+1256 RFSQNEHG
-1263 DGYYWNVITDDA
+1263 GYFWNTITDDA
-1275 IAKALAA
+1275 IANALAA
-1282 AQKAQDTADHK
+1282 AQRAQDTADHK
-1293 RRVFTAQPTA
+1293 RRVFTVQPTA

-1317 YKPPYNNDLLRC
+1317 YKPPYSNDLLRC

-1356 QEAKAEIAGF
+1356 QEAKSEIAGF

-1373 ANGAT
+1373 ADGIT

-1383 LMLSSHMRLGEWNAD
+1383 LMLSSHIRLGEWNAD
-1398 KTALSH
+1398 KTAMEH

-1434 DGRINPEP
+1434 DIRITPEP
-1442 ANGANALVRMDG
+1442 ANAAKALVRMDG

-1473 GNDQT
+1473 GNDKT

-1488 TIGGGIQVG
+1488 TLGSGIQV

-1512 LNFNAGLTKLLKPYG
+1512 LNFNAGLTRLLKPYD
-1527 ADNQPLSWSEAA
+1527 ANNQPLTWAQA
-1539 ESDGAGGIKAKS
+1539 TDPDGDGGIKAKT
-1551 LRAAVTFASVGDVVA
+1551 LRAAVTFASVGDIVA
-1566 YQNGNLSGGT
+1566 YENGNLSGGT

-1582 ITALESYLT
+1582 ITALEDYLT

-1598 DWVSA
+1598 SWVSA

-1623 TSHTHNQY
+1623 TSHTHSQY

-1638 ANYMTRGEISDTYQ
+1638 ANYMTRGEIGDTYQ
-1652 TKNAALSFTAASGYV
+1652 TKSTALSFSDAEGYV
-1667 AARFTN
+1667 AARFADNT
-1673 AALATAAAQNYIELW
+1673 LCAAAVDKYIEFW
-1688 GTDGWFNLQAGHLL
+1688 CNSGWYNFEIGSLT
-1702 AHGAVTATSFVKT
+1702 AHGAATATQFIRT

-1726 GSVDANT
+1726 GSVDSNS
-1733 YLTTGAASD
+1733 YLLSSA
-1742 TYLPKATYT
+1742 YT
-1751 AADIL
+1751 ASDIL

-1762 DGAGSGLEA
+1762 DGSGSGLDA
-1771 DLLDGVHG
+1771 DMLDGYQALNFLRNRDRVSTADVYMDVNEVPANSVQHDYRWDNAPFIG
-1779 SSYLYASC
+1779 NNIASI
-1787 YCGEQK
+1787 
-1793 TGVLV
+1793 L
-1798 KTDVPEKNSAMFT
+1798 D
-1811 VHIYGNTYHG
+1811 
-1821 AEIPIDTYVQFY
+1821 
-1833 SYNNSQILSYS
+1833 LSYS
-1844 AINNGYNLGPISVF
+1844 PDWRTQL
-1858 MLDGVV
+1858 
-1864 CLWFAQP
+1864 
-1871 FSFTSF
+1871 
-1877 NVFVN
+1877 FVRHN
-1882 YTDSYTIQCNR
+1882 AKTNILARSRYSGTTWGDWRELAFTDS
-1893 VTSITQKTMPTEGV
+1893 
-1907 TRLKTIV
+1907 
-1914 PKKSA
+1914 
-1919 LITDNVASA
+1919 NVASA

-1940 AFDGTAAIT
+1940 AFDGTAGIT

-1972 PVAWSLAEIGALG
+1972 NVAWSLAEIGALG

-1996 ATPHTLWGQS
+1996 QTAHTLWGQS

-2015 TLSGVEDILFNVNAR
+2015 TLSGVEDIIFNANAR
-2030 LNATDNAFRF
+2030 LTAMDSAFRF
-2040 FTKSGGAQGIQ
+2040 LTKTGGAQGIQ
-2051 AGNLLISNLFS
+2051 AGNLLISDLFS

-2068 ENGIYSKDGLV
+2068 EKGIYSKDGLV

>member
-15 DIAALL
+15 DVAALL
-21 WEDGT
+21 WEDNA
-26 PILWESGAEIALER
+26 PILWEDGTEIALER
-40 QDGIPFKGIEITE
+40 QDGVPFKGIEITE

-105 NNVIKYKHSLEFK
+105 NNVIKFKHSLEFK

-177 GDSILQTKTHLT
+177 GDSILQAKTHLT

-194 AGDGYCVVVSDTGD
+194 TGDGYCVVVSDTGD

-218 FEDQW
+218 FEDRW

-244 KIVFNEQDKVI
+244 KIVFNEQDKVV

-276 AKIVNR
+276 AKIINR
-282 ITFKGSSENIP
+282 ITFKGSNENIP

-321 ELINPTKLVKWMSA
+321 ELIHPSKLVKWMSA

-356 KRGDKWIAFEEN
+356 KRGDKWIAIEEN

-438 QGEQFKGNSLIDNG
+438 QGEQFTGNSLIDNG
-452 KLIINRLPAGTYTFM
+452 KLIINRLPAGAYTFM
-467 FRVGWGNIEGEAFF
+467 FRLDWGNIEGEAFF
-481 RLAGIKTAVSAAGLY
+481 RLRGIKTAVSAAGLY

-503 RVNNLEDIG
+503 RVNSLEDIG

-528 KWTAGSRMP
+528 KWTAGPRMP
-537 FQTNLMPPKYRATN
+537 FQTNLMPPKYRTTN

-558 ALNDTYD
+558 ALNGTYD

-586 IFTDE
+586 IFTDD

-617 SDDNDSLKAEA
+617 SDDNDSLKAET

-647 KLNKFDGSHGF
+647 KLNKFDGPHGF

-699 RNPVQVKEANGDIV
+699 RNPVQVKEADGDIV
-713 DGSYSAKIDA
+713 DGSYSAKIDS
-723 DNPQS
+723 DNPQP

-755 RSHNYMPQI
+755 RSHNYMPAV

-845 LAIDCKDNEVLPDVK
+845 FAIDCKDSEVLPDVK

-884 SKAVTNRPN
+884 SKAVTNRPS
-893 QSGGVAL
+893 QGGGVAL

-986 ISISFVDELDSAYRC
+986 VNISFVDELDNAYRC
-1001 YFKRKEDE
+1001 YFKRKEDD
-1009 KGADCRFV
+1009 KGADCRFI

-1034 QNATDKFYWRAVTAV
+1034 QTATDKFYWRAVTAV

-1060 TDCAANSAA
+1060 TDCATGSAA

-1086 QSAIILSTVDEQSPN
+1086 QSAIILSTVDENSPN

-1111 TLNGKEVVDMG
+1111 TLDGKEVVDMG
-1122 VDETTGRAHFH
+1122 VDETTGKAYFH

-1143 DGASYIKY
+1143 DGNSYLKY
-1151 DNILKELL
+1151 DNLLKELI

-1212 VIETWFDENEPTLA
+1212 VIETWFGEVAPTMA
-1226 NYPASEWSTD
+1226 NYPASEWGTD

-1256 RFSKNEQ
+1256 RFSQNEQ
-1263 DGYYWNVITDDA
+1263 GEFFWNVIADDA

-1282 AQKAQDTADHK
+1282 AQKAQDTADKK

-1303 QQAYDVGDLWVNAT
+1303 EQAYDVGDLWVNAT
-1317 YKPPYNNDLLRC
+1317 YGDQYSDDLLRC
-1329 IVHKNAG
+1329 IARKNAG

-1373 ANGAT
+1373 ADGIT

-1383 LMLSSHMRLGEWNAD
+1383 LMLSSHIRLGEWNAD
-1398 KTALSH
+1398 KTAMEH

-1434 DGRINPEP
+1434 DVRINPEP
-1442 ANGANALVRMDG
+1442 ANAAQALVRMDG

-1473 GNDQT
+1473 GNDLT

-1488 TIGGGIQVG
+1488 TLGSGIQVG

-1551 LRAAVTFASVGDVVA
+1551 LRASVTFASSGDVVA
-1566 YQNGNLSGGT
+1566 FQDGDLSGGS
-1576 GGGGLD
+1576 GSGGLD
-1582 ITALESYLT
+1582 ITALENYLT

-1609 LTKAAVEAVLTGNI
+1609 LTKAAVESVLTGNI
-1623 TSHTHNQY
+1623 TTHTHNQY

-1638 ANYMTRGEISDTYQ
+1638 ANYMTRGEIDNTYQ
-1652 TKNAALSFTAASGYV
+1652 LKNESILFTNYPNYV

-1673 AALATAAAQNYIELW
+1673 SALTTVAAEKYIEFW
-1688 GTDGWFNLQAGHLL
+1688 GEDGWYNFQAGYLL

-1726 GSVDANT
+1726 GSVDSDS
-1733 YLTTGAASD
+1733 YLLSSA
-1742 TYLPKATYT
+1742 YT

-1762 DGAGSGLEA
+1762 DGAGSGLDA
-1771 DLLDGVHG
+1771 DLLDGVH
-1779 SSYLYASC
+1779 LADILAS
-1787 YCGEQK
+1787 
-1793 TGVLV
+1793 
-1798 KTDVPEKNSAMFT
+1798 
-1811 VHIYGNTYHG
+1811 
-1821 AEIPIDTYVQFY
+1821 
-1833 SYNNSQILSYS
+1833 
-1844 AINNGYNLGPISVF
+1844 
-1858 MLDGVV
+1858 
-1864 CLWFAQP
+1864 
-1871 FSFTSF
+1871 
-1877 NVFVN
+1877 NV
-1882 YTDSYTIQCNR
+1882 T
-1893 VTSITQKTMPTEGV
+1893 
-1907 TRLKTIV
+1907 
-1914 PKKSA
+1914 
-1919 LITDNVASA
+1919 SA

-1963 TAKSVDGSG
+1963 TAKSVDGSSAM
-1972 PVAWSLAEIGALG
+1972 AWSLAEIGALG

-1996 ATPHTLWGQS
+1996 QTAHTLWGQS
-2006 FDGTDNVAG
+2006 FDGTKNISGA
-2015 TLSGVEDILFNVNAR
+2015 LSAVTTINMTGDILQGDVRYGRNNGMYAEIRSGGNELVISGKGT
-2030 LNATDNAFRF
+2030 ATDMYVNYRA
-2040 FTKSGGAQGIQ
+2040 SG
-2051 AGNLLISNLFS
+2051 FS
-2062 DANKVP
+2062 DGTVP
-2068 ENGIYSKDGLV
+2068 QIWRWMAGSGSEWASHEIGGLTTHGEVKLPYIGGTYLSMATREDVIKGALNNSATNAHALLRIMNSNGAAWVVGGTGKDVGIYGFTNERITNNDENVPSWKTTWDADTGELSHSGAMNV
-2079 TDGSIKIG
+2079 QSLKIG

-2092 WDEATNSFIFSHTV
+2092 WDEANNSFRFSHTI
-2106 ASQGDVVAFKQ
+2106 ASDGDVVAFKQ

>member
-15 DIAALL
+15 DVAALL
-21 WEDGT
+21 WEDNA
-26 PILWESGAEIALER
+26 PILWEDGTEIALER

-129 YDAVPSVNTLESTA
+129 YDAVPSVLNLESTA
-143 GHDKPCTNSAN
+143 GHDKPCTNSTN

-244 KIVFNEQDKVI
+244 KIVFNEQDKVV
-255 SHVFKYGFD
+255 SRVFKYGFN

-276 AKIVNR
+276 AKIINR

-321 ELINPTKLVKWMSA
+321 ELINPSKLVKWMSA

-356 KRGDKWIAFEEN
+356 KRGDKWIAIEEN

-378 NNGSVYFSTTFTTP
+378 SNGSVYFSTTFTTP

-438 QGEQFKGNSLIDNG
+438 QGEQFMGNSLIDNG
-452 KLIINRLPAGTYTFM
+452 KLIINRLPAGAYTFM
-467 FRVGWGNIEGEAFF
+467 FRLDWGNIEGEAFF
-481 RLAGIKTAVSAAGLY
+481 RLRGIKTAVSAAGLY

-528 KWTAGSRMP
+528 KWTAGPRMP

-551 GDERYYN
+551 GEERYYN
-558 ALNDTYD
+558 ALNDIYD

-617 SDDNDSLKAEA
+617 PDDNDSLKAEA

-635 DAANYAHSFFYI
+635 NAANYAHSFFYI
-647 KLNKFDGSHGF
+647 KINKFDGPHGF

-685 IQVAVVKDGDIEVW
+685 IQVAVAKDGDIEVW
-699 RNPVQVKEANGDIV
+699 RNPVQVKEADGDIV

-755 RSHNYMPQI
+755 RSHNYMPQV

-827 SRIKIEY
+827 SRIKVEY
-834 DGKLYEQYVSE
+834 DGKIYEQYVSE

-884 SKAVTNRPN
+884 SKAVTNRPS
-893 QSGGVAL
+893 QGGGGGVAL

-958 RMKAI
+958 RMRAI

-986 ISISFVDELDSAYRC
+986 ITISFIDEQANTYRC
-1001 YFKRKEDE
+1001 YFKRKEDD
-1009 KGADCRFV
+1009 KGADCRFI

-1034 QNATDKFYWRAVTAV
+1034 QTATDKFYWRAVTAV

-1060 TDCAANSAA
+1060 TDCATDSAA

-1086 QSAIILSTVDEQSPN
+1086 QSAIILSTVDENSPN

-1122 VDETTGRAHFH
+1122 VDETTGKAYFH

-1143 DGASYIKY
+1143 DGNSYLKY
-1151 DNILKELL
+1151 DNLLKELI

-1212 VIETWFDENEPTLA
+1212 VIETWFGDREPALDVP
-1226 NYPASEWSTD
+1226 PASEWDTD

-1242 LGDLYYDNSTGTAY
+1242 LGDLYYDNNTGTAY
-1256 RFSKNEQ
+1256 RFSQNEQ
-1263 DGYYWNVITDDA
+1263 GGYFWNTITDDA
-1275 IAKALAA
+1275 IANALAA
-1282 AQKAQDTADHK
+1282 AQKAQDTADKK

-1303 QQAYDVGDLWVNAT
+1303 QQVYDVGDLWVNAT
-1317 YKPPYNNDLLRC
+1317 YKPPYSNDLLRC

-1373 ANGAT
+1373 ADGIT

-1383 LMLSSHMRLGEWNAD
+1383 LMLSSHIRLGEWNAD
-1398 KTALSH
+1398 KTAMEH

-1434 DGRINPEP
+1434 DVRINPEP
-1442 ANGANALVRMDG
+1442 ANAAQALVRMDG

-1488 TIGGGIQVG
+1488 TLGSGIQVG

-1551 LRAAVTFASVGDVVA
+1551 LRAAVTFASVGDIVA
-1566 YQNGNLSGGT
+1566 YENGNLSGGT

-1582 ITALESYLT
+1582 ITALEDYLT

-1598 DWVSA
+1598 AWVSA

-1623 TSHTHNQY
+1623 TSHTHSQYLTEHQSLANYYTKTESDGKYLTAITKSMVEAVLTGNITTHTHNQY

-1638 ANYMTRGEISDTYQ
+1638 ANYMTRGEIGDTYQ
-1652 TKNAALSFTAASGYV
+1652 AKSTALSFTAAEGYV

-1673 AALATAAAQNYIELW
+1673 TALATSAAQNYIELW
-1688 GTDGWFNLQAGHLL
+1688 GTDGWFNIQAGHLL

-1733 YLTTGAASD
+1733 YLTTGVASD

-1751 AADIL
+1751 ASDIL

-1762 DGAGSGLEA
+1762 DGADSGLDA
-1771 DLLDGVHG
+1771 D
-1779 SSYLYASC
+1779 
-1787 YCGEQK
+1787 
-1793 TGVLV
+1793 
-1798 KTDVPEKNSAMFT
+1798 
-1811 VHIYGNTYHG
+1811 
-1821 AEIPIDTYVQFY
+1821 
-1833 SYNNSQILSYS
+1833 
-1844 AINNGYNLGPISVF
+1844 
-1858 MLDGVV
+1858 MLDGRQADSFMYSQYFGTGDINTLVHSGAYRIGTV
-1864 CLWFAQP
+1864 EAHTNMPSEAFNYGQVLTVRGYGDTIAQMC
-1871 FSFTSF
+1871 FSYLSSGLIAVRSGNPADMGSNGNWGAWNTLA
-1877 NVFVN
+1877 
-1882 YTDSYTIQCNR
+1882 R
-1893 VTSITQKTMPTEGV
+1893 
-1907 TRLKTIV
+1907 
-1914 PKKSA
+1914 
-1919 LITDNVASA
+1919 ITDNVASA

-1935 TINGT
+1935 
-1940 AFDGTAAIT
+1940 
-1949 TAKWGT
+1949 
-1955 ARNLTIGN
+1955 
-1963 TAKSVDGSG
+1963 
-1972 PVAWSLAEIGALG
+1972 
-1985 VNANAVSASKL
+1985 
-1996 ATPHTLWGQS
+1996 TLWGQS

-2015 TLSGVEDILFNVNAR
+2015 TLSGVEDITFNANAKIAATANHIR
-2030 LNATDNAFRF
+2030 LL
-2040 FTKSGGAQGIQ
+2040 TKSGGPQGIAAAQ
-2051 AGNLLISNLFS
+2051 LLAS
-2062 DANKVP
+2062 DLYSDWSKVP
-2068 ENGIYSKDGLV
+2068 ANGIYSKGDIA
-2079 TDGSIKIG
+2079 TDGSLKIG

>member
-15 DIAALL
+15 NVAALL

-143 GHDKPCTNSAN
+143 GHDKPCTNSTN

-177 GDSILQTKTHLT
+177 GDAILQTKTHLT

-244 KIVFNEQDKVI
+244 KIVFNEQDKVV

-276 AKIVNR
+276 AKIINR

-298 TTEYGNII
+298 TTEYGNIV
-306 LAQIDGDDKIPTNQF
+306 LAQIEGDDKIPTNQF
-321 ELINPTKLVKWMSA
+321 ELINPSKLVKWMSA

-356 KRGDKWIAFEEN
+356 KRGDKWIAIEEN

-438 QGEQFKGNSLIDNG
+438 QGEQFMGNSLIDNG
-452 KLIINRLPAGTYTFM
+452 KLIINRLPAGAYTFM
-467 FRVGWGNIEGEAFF
+467 FRLDWGNIEGEAFF
-481 RLAGIKTAVSAAGLY
+481 RLRGIKTAVSAAGLY

-528 KWTAGSRMP
+528 KWTAGTRMP
-537 FQTNLMPPKYRATN
+537 FQTNLMPPKYRTTN

-586 IFTDE
+586 IFTDD

-647 KLNKFDGSHGF
+647 KLNKFDGPHGF

-699 RNPVQVKEANGDIV
+699 RNPVQVKEADGDIV

-723 DNPQS
+723 DNPQP

-755 RSHNYMPQI
+755 RSHNYMPAV

-792 DFMENNNEEKFNFDI
+792 GFMENNNEEKFNFDI

-884 SKAVTNRPN
+884 SKAVTNRPS
-893 QSGGVAL
+893 QGGGVTL
-900 DVTDTRYLRRDMDDR
+900 DVTDTRYLRRNMDDR

-971 VRSIGGKQTISPGGS
+971 VRSIGGKQTITPGGS
-986 ISISFVDELDSAYRC
+986 ITVSFVDERDNAYRC
-1001 YFKRKEDE
+1001 YFKRKEDD
-1009 KGADCRFV
+1009 KGANCRFI

-1034 QNATDKFYWRAVTAV
+1034 QTATDKFYWRAVTAV

-1060 TDCAANSAA
+1060 TDCATGSAV

-1076 CQLGSDDVSR
+1076 CQLGSDDTSR
-1086 QSAIILSTVDEQSPN
+1086 QSAIILSTVDENSPN
-1101 ITLYDGITNF
+1101 ITLYDGITDF
-1111 TLNGKEVVDMG
+1111 TLDGKEAVDMG
-1122 VDETTGRAHFH
+1122 VDETTGKAYFH

-1143 DGASYIKY
+1143 DGNSYLKY
-1151 DNILKELL
+1151 DNLLKELI

-1212 VIETWFDENEPTLA
+1212 VIETWFGEVAPTMA
-1226 NYPASEWSTD
+1226 NYPASEWGTD

-1256 RFSKNEQ
+1256 RFSQNEQ
-1263 DGYYWNVITDDA
+1263 GDYFWNTITDDA

-1282 AQKAQDTADHK
+1282 AQEAQDTADNK
-1293 RRVFTAQPTA
+1293 RRVFTVQPTA
-1303 QQAYDVGDLWVNAT
+1303 QQVYDVGDLWVNAT
-1317 YKPPYNNDLLRC
+1317 YKPPYSNDLLRC

-1356 QEAKAEIAGF
+1356 QEAKSEIAGF

-1373 ANGAT
+1373 ANGVT

-1383 LMLSSHMRLGEWNAD
+1383 LMLSSHIRLGEWNAD
-1398 KTALSH
+1398 KTAMEH

-1434 DGRINPEP
+1434 DVRINPEP
-1442 ANGANALVRMDG
+1442 ANGAKALVRMDG

-1473 GNDQT
+1473 GNDLT

-1488 TIGGGIQVG
+1488 TLGSGIQVG
-1497 GGGDSTGVQQTLADV
+1497 GGGDGTGVQQTLADV

-1527 ADNQPLSWSEAA
+1527 ADNQPLSWYEAA

-1551 LRAAVTFASVGDVVA
+1551 LRTSVTFASSGDVVA
-1566 YQNGNLSGGT
+1566 FQDGNLSGGT

-1582 ITALESYLT
+1582 ITALEDYLT

-1598 DWVSA
+1598 AWVSA

-1623 TSHTHNQY
+1623 TTHTHNQY
-1631 LTEHQSL
+1631 LTEHQSLANYYTKTESDGKYLTAINKSMVEAVLTGNITTHTHSQYLTQHQSL

-1652 TKNAALSFTAASGYV
+1652 AKNAALSFSAADGYV
-1667 AARFTN
+1667 AARFADNT
-1673 AALATAAAQNYIELW
+1673 LCAAAVGEYIEFW
-1688 GTDGWFNLQAGHLL
+1688 CNSGWYNFEIGSLT
-1702 AHGAVTATSFVKT
+1702 AHGAATATQFIRT
-1715 GGTASQ
+1715 GGTATQ

-1726 GSVDANT
+1726 GSVDSNS
-1733 YLTTGAASD
+1733 YLLSSA
-1742 TYLPKATYT
+1742 YT
-1751 AADIL
+1751 AADTL

-1762 DGAGSGLEA
+1762 DGAGSGLDA
-1771 DLLDGVHG
+1771 DMLDGVH
-1779 SSYLYASC
+1779 LADILAS
-1787 YCGEQK
+1787 
-1793 TGVLV
+1793 
-1798 KTDVPEKNSAMFT
+1798 
-1811 VHIYGNTYHG
+1811 
-1821 AEIPIDTYVQFY
+1821 
-1833 SYNNSQILSYS
+1833 
-1844 AINNGYNLGPISVF
+1844 
-1858 MLDGVV
+1858 
-1864 CLWFAQP
+1864 
-1871 FSFTSF
+1871 
-1877 NVFVN
+1877 
-1882 YTDSYTIQCNR
+1882 
-1893 VTSITQKTMPTEGV
+1893 
-1907 TRLKTIV
+1907 
-1914 PKKSA
+1914 
-1919 LITDNVASA
+1919 NVASA

-1935 TINGT
+1935 TI
-1940 AFDGTAAIT
+1940 
-1949 TAKWGT
+1949 
-1955 ARNLTIGN
+1955 
-1963 TAKSVDGSG
+1963 
-1972 PVAWSLAEIGALG
+1972 
-1985 VNANAVSASKL
+1985 
-1996 ATPHTLWGQS
+1996 WGQS

-2015 TLSGVEDILFNVNAR
+2015 TLSGVEDILFNVNAH
-2030 LNATDNAFRF
+2030 LNATDNAFQF

-2051 AGNLLISNLFS
+2051 AGNLLISHLFS